1 MPWKTIKPGSKS
13 DHPSDAQ
20 IKRLY
25 SIASNNQWSHDNVK
39 LLLSITYHKGST
51 KDLTID
57 EYEETCEY
65 LEANVYGEGK

>member
-25 SIASNNQWSHDNVK
+25 TIATMCGWDHDRVK
-39 LLLSITYHKGST
+39 VLLSITYHKNST

-57 EYEETCEY
+57 EYEEVCEY
-65 LEANVYGEGK
+65 IAKRDES